1 MERVSVKPWA
11 WGLAGLALLAILL
24 RSAPLLLLTFLLAL
38 IAGAALLWLRVCL
51 QGVTYRRRFG
61 SVRLFHGEST
71 ELDIEIANA
80 KPLPL
85 AWLRAEDELPKVLAI
100 EPARL
105 SASHRPGRQ
114 RLLNLLSLRWY
125 ERVTRHYHV
134 TGVQRGAWAF
144 GPARLLSGDMFGFA
158 VREETLEAVDTLLV
172 YPRLVPLV
180 ALGLPA
186 DRPFGDFR
194 AMRRLAEDPLRLNGT
209 RDYVSGDS
217 MRHIHWKASARRTA
231 LQTKTFDASANRPL
245 AIFLNINTYEHVWE
259 GLDPDLQEYAIT
271 AAASL
276 ANWAWAQGQAVGLY
290 ANAVTQPG
298 ARVVRIR
305 PAGHRDQLTL
315 ILEALARIVPYGRW
329 TIEDSLRSEALHLPY
344 GTTVVVVSALVT
356 DGLRRTLLYLHDRG
370 YALSLIALGQACR
383 AAPVPGVRT
392 YAIGGREA
400 WHDLTNLSL
409 A

>member
-1 MERVSVKPWA
+1 MRAWA
-11 WGLAGLALLAILL
+11 WGLVGLALLAVFL
-24 RSAPLLLLTFLLAL
+24 RSAPLLLLTFFLAL

-61 SVRLFHGEST
+61 SLRLFHGEAT
-71 ELDIEIANA
+71 DLHIEIANA

-85 AWLRAEDELPKVLAI
+85 AWLRAEDEVPKALAI

-125 ERVTRHYHV
+125 ERVTRHYRV
-134 TGVQRGAWAF
+134 NGVQRGAWAF

-158 VREETLEAVDTLLV
+158 VREETLDSIDTLLV

-180 ALGLPA
+180 ALGLPS

-194 AMRRLAEDPLRLNGT
+194 AMRRLAEDPLRLSGA
-209 RDYVSGDS
+209 RDYVPGDS
-217 MRHIHWKASARRTA
+217 MRHVHWKASARHA
-231 LQTKTFDASANRPL
+231 ILQTKTFDASANRPL
-245 AIFLNINTYEHVWE
+245 AIFLNLNIYEHVWV
-259 GLDPDLQEYAIT
+259 GIDPDLQEYAIT
-271 AAASL
+271 TAASL
-276 ANWAWAQGQAVGLY
+276 AHWAWAQGQAVGLY

-305 PAGHRDQLTL
+305 PAGHRDSLTL

-329 TIEDSLRSEALHLPY
+329 TIEDSLRSEALHLPSAA
-344 GTTVVVVSALVT
+344 TVVIVSAQVSA
-356 DGLRRTLLYLHDRG
+356 GLRRTLLYLRGRG
-370 YALSLIALGQACR
+370 YAVSLVTLGQAGA

-392 YAIGGREA
+392 YHIGGREA
-400 WHDLTNLSL
+400 WHELTSL
-409 A
+409 TLA